1 MMDAPLLGSEKRRRR
16 SARIDLISPTH
27 YPRALRVL
35 FLRLSPSSLLAIPTL
50 VRETLSQLMALIR
63 NECSTNYQPLFEY
76 TYFKLTQLNNMLLC
90 LEASKSHK
98 KESST

>member
-1 MMDAPLLGSEKRRRR
+1 MLRCSVARRDGRGR

-35 FLRLSPSSLLAIPTL
+35 FLRLSPSSSSLLAIPTL

-76 TYFKLTQLNNMLLC
+76 FKLTQLQHAAL
-90 LEASKSHK
+90 S
-98 KESST
+98 

>member
-1 MMDAPLLGSEKRRRR
+1 MDAPLLGSEMRRRR

-76 TYFKLTQLNNMLLC
+76 FKLTQLNNKLLC
-90 LEASKSHK
+90 LEASKSHNYA
-98 KESST
+98 SST